1 MGGWVHLSHDDLED
15 NFGRCKCVIDRSAN
29 HLCLFYY
36 PLSRIP
42 WLGDER
48 KEDQARR
55 LVTFIDLAY
64 ENCRALFCTA
74 EVPVEALFK
83 VVGEEVGQKSESAS
97 TYVTGKGGSSGRST
111 TMIGEM
117 EWSATGQV
125 GASLARLKGVNTFTQ
140 RASRR
145 TVSRLLEM
153 SSESYLEKDDDVGR
167 KILHW
172 LSAERDS

>member
-1 MGGWVHLSHDDLED
+1 MCHRSHP
-15 NFGRCKCVIDRSAN
+15 FS
-29 HLCLFYY
+29 YS
-36 PLSRIP
+36 LSRIP

-64 ENCRALFCTA
+64 ENCRPLFCTA
-74 EVPVEALFK
+74 EVSVEALFK
-83 VVGEEVGQKSESAS
+83 VVGEEVGQKSEMSS

-111 TMIGEM
+111 TMIGQM
-117 EWSATGQV
+117 EWSATGRV
-125 GASLARLKGVNTFTQ
+125 GASLARLMGANTFTQ
-140 RASRR
+140 AASRR

-153 SSESYLEKDDDVGR
+153 SSESYLGKDSVVGG

-172 LSAERDS
+172 LSEEQDL